1 MNTLFCITFS
11 ELINLGFEAP
21 AGQMYSSSNDLA
33 KLMMLIFQ
41 TEETMDPV
49 NGQVSNLGAPRR
61 L

>member
-41 TEETMDPV
+41 TDKTMDPA